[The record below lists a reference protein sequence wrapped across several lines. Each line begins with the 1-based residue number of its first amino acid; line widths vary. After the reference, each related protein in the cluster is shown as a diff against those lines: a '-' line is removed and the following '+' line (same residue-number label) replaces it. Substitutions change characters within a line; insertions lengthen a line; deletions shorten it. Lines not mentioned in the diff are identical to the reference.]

1 MLPAH
6 RLRIL
11 YLNILD
17 RAELLSRD
25 QATLVLYQSLLPEVL
40 NFCGPI
46 IRDIYICLLSQ
57 GSTTIIDHAYGPH
70 PSVFSP
76 ASLTQVLT
84 TFHCSTWDNA
94 DIPCSAALMFR
105 RPAPNAGASDEAYLD
120 FRSPRLAQEVWDQLI
135 HLGYENAKAC
145 FSLFRYN
152 PAQTVAGRWLFEV
165 IAHNQI
171 CQEFQEM
178 SLVEGTRT
186 FIDPEIRDH
195 HYLPIIDTKRTPI
208 FYSSATEILRDT
220 TSFYIPRKV
229 TKDLLF
235 NGLFFGHNSLPNFSG
250 PTRAT
255 PDPTVLYILRT
266 TTEAKNGGSELGVE
280 WICEIL
286 HRYPGLVPIYLLV
299 TPMLDPGYTFVYLP
313 TDDPKSNWTMPQSWF
328 QKCPGRVFCQLIE
341 T

>member
-40 NFCGPI
+40 NVCGPI

-76 ASLTQVLT
+76 ASLTQVSP

-94 DIPCSAALMFR
+94 DIPPALRLLMFR

-135 HLGYENAKAC
+135 HLGYEM
-145 FSLFRYN
+145 RR
-152 PAQTVAGRWLFEV
+152 PASPFLGITPLKLSPGRWLFEV

-178 SLVEGTRT
+178 SLVRGQGPLSTLR
-186 FIDPEIRDH
+186 FV
-195 HYLPIIDTKRTPI
+195 IITI
-208 FYSSATEILRDT
+208 FLSLAPKGHPSLYSSATEILRDND
-220 TSFYIPRKV
+220 F
-229 TKDLLF
+229 LLHSPQ
-235 NGLFFGHNSLPNFSG
+235 GH
-250 PTRAT
+250 
-255 PDPTVLYILRT
+255 
-266 TTEAKNGGSELGVE
+266 
-280 WICEIL
+280 
-286 HRYPGLVPIYLLV
+286 
-299 TPMLDPGYTFVYLP
+299 
-313 TDDPKSNWTMPQSWF
+313 
-328 QKCPGRVFCQLIE
+328 
-341 T
+341 